1 MTLANGDIDILQA
14 QPVRPCS
21 SSGESRYHCS
31 GVRGGA
37 GGVAKNQLHQGQGG
51 SIIMMTGRQQEHV
64 STHCGD

>member
-37 GGVAKNQLHQGQGG
+37 GGGGQESTPPGARRQH
-51 SIIMMTGRQQEHV
+51 MMTGRQQEHV